1 MKGKKKKKNTR
12 KWEVHSTAGKKL
24 KERRDSHTQRTP
36 SQWVTSWDRKD
47 FQGII
52 EEPRNWS
59 AAGMTD

>member
-1 MKGKKKKKNTR
+1 
-12 KWEVHSTAGKKL
+12 VHSTAGKKL

-36 SQWVTSWDRKD
+36 LQWVTSWDRKD

-59 AAGMTD
+59 VAGMTD